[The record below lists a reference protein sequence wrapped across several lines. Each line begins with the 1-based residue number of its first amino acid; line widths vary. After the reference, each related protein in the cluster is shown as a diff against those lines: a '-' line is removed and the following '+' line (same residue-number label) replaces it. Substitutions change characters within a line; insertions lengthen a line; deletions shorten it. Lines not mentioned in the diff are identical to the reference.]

1 MKMKYAVAIMSGEDE
16 TILGVFN
23 TKDEADR
30 YGYENILPHSAG
42 LQYCFAS
49 MFSGA
54 VPVGNNIK
62 IYNYYNV

>member
-1 MKMKYAVAIMSGEDE
+1 MKIKYAVAIMSGEDE

-30 YGYENILPHSAG
+30 FGYANKIPHSAG

-49 MFSGA
+49 KFSGR
-54 VPVGNNIK
+54 VPVGNSIE

>member
-1 MKMKYAVAIMSGEDE
+1 MKIKYAVAIMSGEDE

-30 YGYENILPHSAG
+30 FGYANKIPHSAG
-42 LQYCFAS
+42 LQYCFS
-49 MFSGA
+49 SRFSGR
-54 VPVGNNIK
+54 VPVGNSIE

>member
-16 TILGVFN
+16 TILGIFN
-23 TKDEADR
+23 TKDEADK
-30 YGYENILPHSAG
+30 YGYENKLPHSAG

-49 MFSGA
+49 KFSGN
-54 VPVGNNIK
+54 VPIGNSIK